1 MRSTIRN
8 VAFGTNLKLS
18 ILMIFFFYHVQNVG
32 KRLFVGVCP
41 VARWPVHCRPSG
53 GPQIESH
60 RLNLLYIPG
69 SAGIFPISYVNII
82 VDCATVVEPY
92 KNTAVTVHENL
103 KTDTYHKVGR
113 QGGAREKSYK
123 KGGYG

>member
-1 MRSTIRN
+1 MCSTIRN

-18 ILMIFFFYHVQNVG
+18 IVMISFFTMCKMLETTLLG
-32 KRLFVGVCP
+32 P
-41 VARWPVHCRPSG
+41 AETWPVNCRTSG

-60 RLNLLYIPG
+60 RLNLLYISG

-113 QGGAREKSYK
+113 YSPRWRTREVLTR
-123 KGGYG
+123 

>member
-18 ILMIFFFYHVQNVG
+18 ILMISFFTMCKMLENA
-32 KRLFVGVCP
+32 LFVGVRP

-60 RLNLLYIPG
+60 RLNLLCISG
-69 SAGIFPISYVNII
+69 AAGIFPISYVNII

-113 QGGAREKSYK
+113 YSPRWRTREVL
-123 KGGYG
+123 